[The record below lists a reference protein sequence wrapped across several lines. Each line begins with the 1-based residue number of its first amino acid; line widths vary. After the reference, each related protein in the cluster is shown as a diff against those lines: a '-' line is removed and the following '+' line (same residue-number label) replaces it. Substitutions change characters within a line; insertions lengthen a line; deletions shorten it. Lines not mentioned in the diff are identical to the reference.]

1 MKSLQKIL
9 AENMLRFG
17 TKNINE
23 STAQNIQRKLLFED
37 TGSQGQSAASRMQ
50 DLQTQ
55 IKKAEMDRAQSA
67 TNTSMAN
74 MSAIDDIQTKIVQK
88 ERWDEWR
95 RDAERSGVVVF
106 GKQTKTIDTPLETMK
121 VDAKFYNNMVSIDK
135 GLMSPST
142 KGNLE
147 QEVNKIVAT
156 IQNSLSD
163 SDSIKIKI
171 TGTATSAAPKMSGYY
186 SNYTPMPLDHPGTP
200 YDGIDVTKPEN
211 YYAGN
216 EYLAKQRANSIME
229 FLKTKLEEAGITNV
243 TYQTSSKVLQGGFNS
258 DDLRFINVDITGK
271 QTTKEIVTKAD
282 IYLEFKVAYE
292 TSEGMIAPQAI
303 GAMNAQLGGSSN
315 TGIGYTS
322 DDTPNKAYSCDIN
335 ITYGQT
341 EPLGFEGTFGAK
353 DEAGTHGDST
363 SYPGANFIYDIN
375 GMTPMVGD
383 SPQGLRG
390 FAINDYYN
398 NPQLDVFLRSCGR
411 YTEEQVKKIMDDIYT
426 ANSDLVQK
434 LAAKGTGTFEDFVTI
449 SGGSATIDTTKVTI
463 VDYSTNPPTVLPRAK

>member
-1 MKSLQKIL
+1 MKSLQQIL

-23 STAQNIQRKLLFED
+23 STVNNIQRKLLFED
-37 TGSQGQSAASRMQ
+37 TGSQGQSAAGQMQ

-55 IKKAEMDRAQSA
+55 IKKAQMARDQSA
-67 TNTSMAN
+67 TNRSMAN
-74 MSAIDDIQTKIVQK
+74 AAAIDDIQTKIVQK

-95 RDAERSGVVVF
+95 REAERSGVVVF

-121 VDAKFYNNMVSIDK
+121 LDAKFYNNMVSLDK

-142 KGNLE
+142 KGNLD

-171 TGTATSAAPKMSGYY
+171 TGTATTAAPKMSGYY
-186 SNYTPMPLDHPGTP
+186 SNGTPMALDHPGTP
-200 YDGIDVTKPEN
+200 YDGLDVTKPEN
-211 YYAGN
+211 SYAGN
-216 EYLAKQRANSIME
+216 EWLAKQRANSIME

-243 TYQTSSKVLQGGFNS
+243 TYQTSSKVLQGGFKS
-258 DDLRFINVDITGK
+258 DDLRFINVDVTGK

-282 IYLEFKVAYE
+282 IYLEFKVEYE

-303 GAMNAQLGGSSN
+303 GAMNAELGGSSK
-315 TGIGYTS
+315 TGIGYSS

-341 EPLGFEGTFGAK
+341 DPLGFEGTFGAK
-353 DEAGTHGDST
+353 DEAGTHGDRT

-375 GMTPMVGD
+375 GMTPMNF
-383 SPQGLRG
+383 QGLRG

-411 YTEEQVKKIMDDIYT
+411 YTEEQVTKIMNDIYT

-449 SGGSATIDTTKVTI
+449 SGGSATIDTTKVVI
-463 VDYSTNPPTVLPRAK
+463 VDYSTNPPTVIPKAE